1 VPTLQRIIDRIVVK
15 VFEIRKRLEPSYRK
29 ADYKL
34 DLALNVLWEKLKPF
48 LERVARR
55 SPGLERYIAGAL
67 QLRGKYQAILALS
80 LAAMAFLFIALLGH
94 LPRPQQLKPLP
105 PSLGKPDYGPLR
117 QEVAGYLNT
126 LTGTYGIYFKDM
138 ESGQTFGINENVPI
152 PPASCIKVPVVLYL
166 YRQVAA
172 GTLHWN
178 DRVRYDRASDYQ
190 VGAGALQYTARNGD
204 TFSLRCL
211 ATVAITISDNVAHN
225 MLVRYLGYGN
235 VMNYIRSIAPNTT
248 RPYGSA
254 LTTARDM
261 GAIAEAVARFARENP
276 EEGGRLI
283 NDLSHTIFHVG
294 IPGKLPPE
302 LQVAH
307 KEGSINGVAND
318 MGIVFGK
325 RPYILVVLSQGITDE
340 DTGFRN
346 IAEISRIIYNYQ
358 QQFPAAPNQGIP
370 RS

>member
-1 VPTLQRIIDRIVVK
+1 MTRASRLQ
-15 VFEIRKRLEPSYRK
+15 
-29 ADYKL
+29 
-34 DLALNVLWEKLKPF
+34 
-48 LERVARR
+48 
-55 SPGLERYIAGAL
+55 
-67 QLRGKYQAILALS
+67 GKYRAILSLS
-80 LAAMAFLFIALLGH
+80 LVAAAFLFIALLGH
-94 LPRPQQLKPLP
+94 LAGTRQLKPLP

-126 LTGTYGIYFKDM
+126 LPGTYGIYFKDL
-138 ESGQTFGINENVPI
+138 ESGQTFGINENIPI

-166 YRQVAA
+166 YRQVAE
-172 GTLHWN
+172 GRLQWN

-190 VGAGALQYTARNGD
+190 VGAGALQYTARDGD

-235 VMNYIRSIAPNTT
+235 VMNYIKSIAPSTT
-248 RPYGSA
+248 RPYGSGA
-254 LTTARDM
+254 TTASDM
-261 GAIAEAVARFARENP
+261 GSVIEAVIKFARENP
-276 EEGGRLI
+276 RQGGRLI
-283 NDLSHTIFHVG
+283 DDLSHTIFHVG
-294 IPGKLPPE
+294 LPGELPPK

-318 MGIVFGK
+318 MGIVFGR
-325 RPYILVVLSQGITDE
+325 RPYILVVLSRGITDE

-346 IAEISRIIYNYQ
+346 IAEISRIVYNYQ
-358 QQFPAAPNQGIP
+358 QRLPAAPDLGIP